1 MSDSYWGSGQLGG
14 ACYIHG
20 SCSSSPDLPKL
31 SHRVCCVPG
40 SLLSLSWHWHWVF
53 RTVSTVSPAPS
64 PCAHQ
69 HYYNASCVTHPRK
82 ALSYLLYVHHGS
94 QGTVTSYLWGTLSL
108 PEQYHLPEE
117 RHMWLEKG
125 KETQTKGLWVSGSMG
140 VVSLGT
146 QKRC

>member
-1 MSDSYWGSGQLGG
+1 MVVMCRGLYPLVIIHVRQLLGVWAAGVG

-40 SLLSLSWHWHWVF
+40 SLLSLSWHWHWVL

-69 HYYNASCVTHPRK
+69 HYYNVSCVTHPRK

-117 RHMWLEKG
+117 RHM
-125 KETQTKGLWVSGSMG
+125 
-140 VVSLGT
+140 
-146 QKRC
+146 